1 MLRKKA
7 VEIISPIPKTSTAL
21 ILYTNLIC
29 KWNINHNQC
38 TKLLLVGLCYTIER
52 ERERR
57 RPRRRRERNA
67 FRFPLL
73 SVSILKWVQMVYGVR
88 SIRWFHYSLFFRGSY
103 FNIVLILGWI
113 FCVRSEITPHI
124 FRKKIVSIAIKWNV
138 VWIRKLF
145 PSAGFGST

>member
-88 SIRWFHYSLFFRGSY
+88 SIRWFHYSLFSWFVLQYCS
-103 FNIVLILGWI
+103 NIGLDFL
-113 FCVRSEITPHI
+113 RAKRNNSAHI
-124 FRKKIVSIAIKWNV
+124 SKKKIVSIAIKWNV